1 MHLRAWVD
9 CLFVC
14 DVSVMGPSCSPG
26 SSRLCDRLH
35 PGAPGERPTG
45 QQRCIDRGISG
56 QATRGTAPVD
66 RVGQKPAVPH
76 PGGNV
81 CGACACRVHVSISPP
96 IQCLHAWCCA
106 VLAHSASTGVVE
118 FCTRAAQASR
128 AKELPA
134 SWNIHTFTN
143 ALPDSV
149 LAHDQLPTRQRA
161 THIVDGVSCTWLV
174 FVIPLPRHL
183 FIRCAR
189 QQRHVPGLGGGPP
202 LCNDAA

>member
-128 AKELPA
+128 AKSCQHPGTSFRSRTHCKFSPCTRSAAYEA
-134 SWNIHTFTN
+134 ACHT
-143 ALPDSV
+143 
-149 LAHDQLPTRQRA
+149 HRR
-161 THIVDGVSCTWLV
+161 
-174 FVIPLPRHL
+174 
-183 FIRCAR
+183 
-189 QQRHVPGLGGGPP
+189 
-202 LCNDAA
+202 